1 MAMPN
6 PARFTAQNFAQF
18 WSNPDATLVRHAVTP
33 DVVGQWPGTSEAA
46 VGTSAYADR
55 IAKMLALIPDLRLEV
70 LEHAT
75 NGDVLFIRWLARGTG
90 ANGSFQMSGMDR
102 IRLRDGLVAE
112 NVIVF
117 DTALFEQLVGARVPY

>member
-6 PARFTAQNFAQF
+6 PARFTAESFAQF

-33 DVVGQWPGTSEAA
+33 DVVGQWPGTGEAA
-46 VGTSAYADR
+46 VGTIAYADR